1 MKPATGRG
9 QHGQHGE
16 PAEVERPLALAALGL
31 EAEFTLVVD
40 GVPTKPEDLF
50 GDPRG
55 FLREPLMHRVGTS
68 YHLPHGG
75 AVYFDTGVVEVV
87 TPAIELERGAA
98 ARAGRSLW
106 EGIHYVRDEF
116 NSWERRTGRRVLL
129 TGFSTHYN
137 ISVRPLLPAR
147 RLDALAKLLTYI
159 LPAPVMLLAANRRST
174 GVGVRPR
181 VTRIEV
187 TCDFT
192 PDAALQIA
200 TATFIAGVVREV
212 AQWRS
217 WRLPE
222 LRRRRLPRIAGF
234 QPMPH
239 TSRKGWLARADC
251 YPHNPFE
258 QGPDTPIW
266 REHGSP
272 VRDGSHRTLREIAQD
287 VFMYFRGSIARLAD
301 PFSLRLISAVLDGR
315 AASLLDLPDRPAA
328 YDDAGRLCQWP
339 GEMPARSLER
349 SRYERILIHAIAGK
363 PLQMDGE
370 VYVPVGMRGWS
381 RAVFRRQRDRLIQ
394 VFSIDSLLQHLDA
407 WDR

>member
-1 MKPATGRG
+1 MKPPIDPG
-9 QHGQHGE
+9 
-16 PAEVERPLALAALGL
+16 ERPLALAAIGL

-40 GVPTKPEDLF
+40 GTPTRPEDLF

-55 FLREPLMHRVGTS
+55 FLQQPVMHRVGTS

-87 TPAIELERGAA
+87 TPAIELDRGAA

-106 EGIHYVRDEF
+106 EGIHHVRDALDT
-116 NSWERRTGRRVLL
+116 WERRTGRTVQL

-137 ISVRPLLPAR
+137 ISVRPLLPTR
-147 RLDALAKLLTYI
+147 RLDALAKLLTYF
-159 LPAPVMLLAANRRST
+159 LPAPVMLLAANRKST

-181 VTRIEV
+181 VTRIEI

-200 TATFIAGVVREV
+200 TATLIAGVVREV

-217 WRLPE
+217 WHLAE

-234 QPMPH
+234 RPMPH
-239 TSRKGWLARADC
+239 TSRRGWLARSDC
-251 YPHNPFE
+251 YPRNPFE
-258 QGPDTPIW
+258 EGPDTPVW
-266 REHGSP
+266 REQGAP
-272 VRDGSHRTLREIAQD
+272 VRDASHRTLREIALD
-287 VFMYFRGSIARLAD
+287 VFMHFRGSIAQLAD
-301 PFSLRLISAVLDGR
+301 PFSLRLISAVMDGR
-315 AASLLDLPDRPAA
+315 AASLLDLRDRPAA
-328 YDDAGRLCQWP
+328 YDDAGRLCKWP
-339 GEMPARSLER
+339 GEMPSSALGR
-349 SRYERILIHAIAGK
+349 SRYERVLIHAIAGK
-363 PLQMDGE
+363 PLRIEGE
-370 VYVPVGMRGWS
+370 VYEPIGMRGWS
-381 RAVFRRQRDRLIQ
+381 RAVFRRRRDRAIQ